1 MVNPQSIKS
10 KEIFKTTKD
19 RSIFIISLL
28 LLNSL
33 PNPAS
38 KPGFHTTFNDCVSSP
53 PPGCHFNRVS
63 YILSGIQFSILLP
76 LPPQLGLQVCT
87 LMPSQFLMAIIIFA
101 ILVRY
106 FILNPSIKIS
116 LLLNWTMWSRRI
128 PALSQHV
135 KETYFSLT
143 SPAYIASFP
152 VSILYLPID
161 VLSFVCL
168 SSYLFRCLWTCVH
181 CSLSILSCNL
191 I

>member
-1 MVNPQSIKS
+1 
-10 KEIFKTTKD
+10 
-19 RSIFIISLL
+19 
-28 LLNSL
+28 
-33 PNPAS
+33 
-38 KPGFHTTFNDCVSSP
+38 
-53 PPGCHFNRVS
+53 
-63 YILSGIQFSILLP
+63 
-76 LPPQLGLQVCT
+76 
-87 LMPSQFLMAIIIFA
+87 MAIIIFA

-191 I
+191 IWFYVPCLVPGLTTVSCCQLTPASHLAHSHPCGLDWIFIWVLLWFLWLDGSLGLAWVFMKSGRTVAAVILSTF